1 MKTFL
6 IIVSIAVISVLLI
19 GGWCSLKLGKEAD
32 EHTEKLYYE
41 HLKKI
46 NEEGK

>member
-6 IIVSIAVISVLLI
+6 IIICVIIVIILLI
-19 GGWCSLKLGKEAD
+19 AFWCSLVLGKEAD
-32 EHTEKLYYE
+32 EHAEKLYYE
-41 HLKKI
+41 HLKKL